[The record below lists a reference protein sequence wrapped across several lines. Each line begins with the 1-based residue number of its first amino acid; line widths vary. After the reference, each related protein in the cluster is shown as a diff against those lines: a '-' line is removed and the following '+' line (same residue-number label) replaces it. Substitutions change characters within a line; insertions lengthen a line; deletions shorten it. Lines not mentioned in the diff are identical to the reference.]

1 MTRRNSRI
9 DELKKKIDDRK
20 KKLKKNYHE
29 KTGEIYMS
37 VLLLR
42 EVDLE
47 FERGR
52 EYIGEG
58 ETRIFF
64 PVFLNIV

>member
-20 KKLKKNYHE
+20 RKLKKNYHE
-29 KTGEIYMS
+29 KTGEIYIS
-37 VLLLR
+37 LLLLR

-47 FERGR
+47 FERER
-52 EYIGEG
+52 ERIIGEG
-58 ETRIFF
+58 ETRIFSPSF
-64 PVFLNIV
+64 